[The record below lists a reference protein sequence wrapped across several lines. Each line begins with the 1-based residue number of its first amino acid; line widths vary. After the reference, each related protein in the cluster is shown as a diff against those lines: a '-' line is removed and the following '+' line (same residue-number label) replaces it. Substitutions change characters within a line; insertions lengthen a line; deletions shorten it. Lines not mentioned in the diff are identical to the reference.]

1 MEGTHTISLTD
12 IDPGA
17 AGSGQKWLFYFW
29 SQT

>member
-17 AGSGQKWLFYFW
+17 AGSGQKWLFYF
-29 SQT
+29 